1 MATRNSD
8 SDERIAELERQSQEI
23 LEQIGRLRGSAVNP
37 RVEMPLKSEAPDIM
51 RLTERFMVLARD
63 LSTLRSQAESQR
75 LTRFKRVIDGNG
87 PDDPEIRRWWH
98 NRY

>member
-1 MATRNSD
+1 
-8 SDERIAELERQSQEI
+8 
-23 LEQIGRLRGSAVNP
+23 
-37 RVEMPLKSEAPDIM
+37 MPLKSEDPDIM
-51 RLTERFMVLARD
+51 RLTERYKALAHE

-75 LTRFKRVIDGNG
+75 LTRFKRAIDGSG